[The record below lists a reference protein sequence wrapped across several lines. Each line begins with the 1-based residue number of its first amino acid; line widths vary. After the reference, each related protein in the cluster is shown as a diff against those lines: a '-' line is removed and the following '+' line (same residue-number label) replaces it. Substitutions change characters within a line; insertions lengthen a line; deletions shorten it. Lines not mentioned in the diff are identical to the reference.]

1 MNKCHKVLVI
11 VGGGLKKTETTKL
24 SNCAVQIGVIV
35 FSDDHNT
42 KNLSWKLRFE
52 MQYHRN
58 VCSLKKQKQ
67 TLTVWL

>member
-1 MNKCHKVLVI
+1 MNKCHKVVVI

-42 KNLSWKLRFE
+42 KNLS
-52 MQYHRN
+52 
-58 VCSLKKQKQ
+58 
-67 TLTVWL
+67 